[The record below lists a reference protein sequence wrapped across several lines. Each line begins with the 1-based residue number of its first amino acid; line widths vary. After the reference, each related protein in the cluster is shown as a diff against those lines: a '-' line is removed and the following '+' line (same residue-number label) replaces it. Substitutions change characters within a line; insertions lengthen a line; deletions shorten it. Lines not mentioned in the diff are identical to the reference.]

1 MNDNEIA
8 IHQKQYATSKVILK
22 EKLLAL
28 STYQMHSK
36 RSLNKRECH
45 IQFEM
50 LKKKKPDQI
59 DPN

>member
-50 LKKKKPDQI
+50 LKKKNEI
-59 DPN
+59 